1 MVPSTRFFFFFL
13 SAARAQTSFHRAMQ
27 GTCDQGCVNG
37 KCRYHSD
44 TQLFSCDC
52 PSTLDARGTIVRGYM
67 GHQCETQFTTCD
79 NENRGFWR
87 CYNGSVCGYDVTCT
101 CGKDYSGRFCETNDL
116 AESKPVAA
124 VPDDNVKCSLPCQNG
139 VCAYHGAEDQYYCKC
154 PVFEDTNGKITHGFQ
169 GVACQTSFTSCVDE
183 NQKNFRCY
191 NDATCGYD
199 VTCNCA
205 SKSFSGQFCEMGGE
219 DVGTARIKMGRWH
232 PWITVG
238 ICAAVV
244 IPLLLACSIFIW
256 RKNLKRKAQ
265 MASTDYGD
273 SDQPADNAKRN
284 RFSWRWNK
292 NAPEDGD
299 EDADHHNEKRNR
311 FPWLTLN
318 KKAPKDVDE
327 DAYDHKEK
335 HNLFP
340 WLTLKR
346 KEPKDMDEDA
356 EDHNEKHNRFSWLSL
371 KKKVRKDNE
380 DEVDKG
386 TIGVH
391 VELDDLAPMTIP
403 LDDVSTAEII

>member
-52 PSTLDARGTIVRGYM
+52 PSTLDARGTIVRGYV

-79 NENRGFWR
+79 NENSEFWR

-183 NQKNFRCY
+183 NQKHFRCY
-191 NDATCGYD
+191 NGATCGYD
-199 VTCNCA
+199 VTCTCA
-205 SKSFSGQFCEMGGE
+205 SEAFSGQFCEVGGE
-219 DVGTARIKMGRWH
+219 DVAMMKTAGWD
-232 PWITVG
+232 PWTIVG
-238 ICAAVV
+238 ICTAIVV
-244 IPLLLACSIFIW
+244 PFSLVFSAYFW
-256 RKNLKRKAQ
+256 RRALKRKAQ
-265 MASTDYGD
+265 NFDGD
-273 SDQPADNAKRN
+273 SDQPAIQVKRN
-284 RFSWRWNK
+284 AFWR
-292 NAPEDGD
+292 
-299 EDADHHNEKRNR
+299 R
-311 FPWLTLN
+311 N
-318 KKAPKDVDE
+318 KKAPKNVGEADDQ
-327 DAYDHKEK
+327 KEY
-335 HNLFP
+335 HNIFP

-346 KEPKDMDEDA
+346 KDPKDDEDT
-356 EDHNEKHNRFSWLSL
+356 
-371 KKKVRKDNE
+371 DNE
-380 DEVDKG
+380 G
-386 TIGVH
+386 NNGM
-391 VELDDLAPMTIP
+391 DDLAPMSIP